1 MIYLDYNAT
10 TPVDPTVLQRMLPYF
25 SEHFGNPSS
34 AGHAKGWTAE
44 AAVNRAVDQ
53 VVSLL
58 GGHSEDFVLTSG
70 ATEAIN
76 YAIKGIAQTH
86 PKGSHLITLATE
98 HKAVLDCYA
107 SLESDGYS
115 TTILD
120 VDSDGLINLDELKAA
135 IRNDTILVATMWGNN
150 EIGTIQPIEAI
161 STIVRPLG
169 VPLMVDATQ
178 AVGKIPVS
186 VEGIDL
192 LACSAHKFY
201 GPKGVGALYTRR
213 GRDGVRLRRLVDGG
227 GQQRSRRGG
236 TLNVPAIVGM
246 GEAAAICAGKVASDY
261 ERLSTLRNRFEAIVL
276 SECETAVVNAAN
288 AERLPQ
294 TSSITFRGAS
304 TTDMLLRLRELA
316 VSTASA
322 CATGAGGPSHVL
334 TAIGLSPAD
343 AESTFRVSLGR
354 PTTDEEVERAAG
366 LFVDAYAAVRLTRAT
381 PTAQT

>member
-1 MIYLDYNAT
+1 
-10 TPVDPTVLQRMLPYF
+10 
-25 SEHFGNPSS
+25 
-34 AGHAKGWTAE
+34 
-44 AAVNRAVDQ
+44 
-53 VVSLL
+53 
-58 GGHSEDFVLTSG
+58 
-70 ATEAIN
+70 
-76 YAIKGIAQTH
+76 
-86 PKGSHLITLATE
+86 
-98 HKAVLDCYA
+98 
-107 SLESDGYS
+107 
-115 TTILD
+115 
-120 VDSDGLINLDELKAA
+120 
-135 IRNDTILVATMWGNN
+135 MWGNN
-150 EIGTIQPIEAI
+150 EIGTVQPIEAI
-161 STIVRPLG
+161 SAVVRPLG

-201 GPKGVGALYTRR
+201 GPKGVGTLYTRR
-213 GRDGVRLRRLVDGG
+213 GREGVRLRRLVDGG

-246 GEAAAICAGKVASDY
+246 GEAAALCAGKVASDY
-261 ERLSTLRNRFEAIVL
+261 ERLSTLRNRFEAIIL

-334 TAIGLSPAD
+334 TAIGLSPTD

-366 LFVDAYAAVRLTRAT
+366 LFVDAYAAVRLTRTT